1 MSKYKQVMGA
11 MIVMLLA
18 GFGNTATTQLP
29 KSISASSVIFLD
41 RYNLSFPNGVEDN
54 AIKNSI
60 SLDIV
65 GICAFD
71 KNVVFL
77 YGLSSVGSVLLR
89 TEDGGRQWQEVM
101 PSDPRSRVRW
111 VGFADAK
118 TGWALVED
126 YWGEAGGPIALYL
139 TIDTGKTWKQLSIV
153 PTITRYWSF
162 VNIQL
167 FDAKKGQIDILDGKD
182 SDALIEYVFT
192 WITVDGGRTWQ
203 EANRRYLTPDAI
215 ADMQFQQPKL
225 DKSAGKDGSQWE
237 YDDRSNPEKIIV
249 KRRLS
254 DNQPL
259 TAVAIPKYWDYKNR
273 RIVPR

>member
-1 MSKYKQVMGA
+1 

-18 GFGNTATTQLP
+18 GLGSPATTQLR
-29 KSISASSVIFLD
+29 KSIPVSSVIFLD
-41 RYNLSFPNGVEDN
+41 RSNRSFPNSVEEG
-54 AIKNSI
+54 AIKNRI
-60 SLDIV
+60 SLDII
-65 GICAFD
+65 GICALD
-71 KNVVFL
+71 KNVAFL

-89 TEDGGRQWQEVM
+89 TKDGGLQWQEVM
-101 PSDPRSRVRW
+101 QSDSRSRVRW

-126 YWGEAGGPIALYL
+126 YWGESGGPIALYL
-139 TIDTGKTWKQLSIV
+139 TTDTGKTWKQLSIV

-167 FDAKKGQIDILDGKD
+167 FDAKKGQIDILDGQD
-182 SDALIEYVFT
+182 SEAETEYVFT
-192 WITVDGGRTWQ
+192 WTTVDGGRTWQ
-203 EANRRYLTPDAI
+203 ETNRRYLFSDVI
-215 ADMQFQQPKL
+215 KDMQLQEPKL
-225 DKSAGKDGSQWE
+225 DRFTGKDGSQWE
-237 YDDRSNPEKIIV
+237 YDDRSDPEKIIV

-259 TAVAIPKYWDYKNR
+259 TAVAIQKYWDYKNK